1 MQNQLKKLIKT
12 SLFLLVL
19 VLFTSCQNVEFDT
32 EKIYGEWKVV
42 DWEIVTTGEK
52 RGNQMDMSFVKE
64 DDYVVDYGSEKEEGK
79 FWIRNQYL
87 YTLENGEAEKK
98 VKLLDLKTDTLSFQ
112 MNRAGEIENVLL
124 VKK

>member
-98 VKLLDLKTDTLSFQ
+98 V
-112 MNRAGEIENVLL
+112 
-124 VKK
+124 

>member
-12 SLFLLVL
+12 SLFPLVL

-52 RGNQMDMSFVKE
+52 RGNQMDLSFVKE

>member
-19 VLFTSCQNVEFDT
+19 VLFTSCQNVEFDK

-112 MNRAGEIENVLL
+112 LNRAGEIENVLL

>member
-52 RGNQMDMSFVKE
+52 RGNQMDMLFVKE